1 MDTAPFIAPVR
12 SPYPAYKV
20 QVCCM
25 RNYYLYTSLSSDALN
40 NSFSGNR
47 VKNVMIGFAEPE
59 KARLVME
66 DTF

>member
-1 MDTAPFIAPVR
+1 MGTAPFIAPVR

-25 RNYYLYTSLSSDALN
+25 RNDYLYTSLSSDALN

-47 VKNVMIGFAEPE
+47 VKNARFCWTRKGKIGDG
-59 KARLVME
+59 RHLL
-66 DTF
+66 